1 MNVVIIEK
9 YIKLILKNKKKVKV
23 SKKKKKLINN

>member
-23 SKKKKKLINN
+23 SKKKKIN

>member
-9 YIKLILKNKKKVKV
+9 YIKLILKSKKKVKV
-23 SKKKKKLINN
+23 SKKKKIN

>member
-23 SKKKKKLINN
+23 SKKKKNN